1 MTILHR
7 SNVSIQKH
15 VWNSLPD
22 KVVAA
27 ETVDTFKNRLDLFW
41 KDQEIKFNWKS
52 ELSGTGSRTVKI

>member
-1 MTILHR
+1 M
-7 SNVSIQKH
+7 VH

-52 ELSGTGSRTVKI
+52 ELSGNGSRTVKKIENR